1 MKIFEFQFN
10 PKAKKDRFFRVFS
23 KEPAKGAEAQGSMY
37 IVCELANALPTNSN
51 FLERLSNVIEQEY
64 YDPEK
69 QPQAAAQRLK
79 SALKKANSFLAEESK
94 GGNVDWLGN
103 LHFLLLLFAPT
114 PQGYTLYFTKVGGMK
129 LWMSRAGSL
138 VDAGKS
144 IESAKNDEGS
154 VKIFGNVGSGR
165 IIPGDRIIG
174 LTPEAF
180 EFFSKE
186 NFLQAVAQL
195 HEEKQFRNM
204 FEAKQK
210 EMSQLMGILFFVLA
224 EALEPANEE
233 KKEGQ
238 SAFVRWS
245 EQARLAARQVKF
257 PQLKIPALPLR
268 LPQPVLMLPSPSFLR
283 KKLPFLMLSEAR
295 KRMGLLALLLFVLL
309 LGFAILGGKSQRD
322 NQLEQPEEQ
331 EQITAEMRV
340 RYNIVDIEQPEVAA
354 ILPDSPSLREAQRMI
369 QLGSKFYF
377 FNSSSP
383 NIAVFDGEVNASE
396 TLNTGKTI
404 KLGTSS
410 GNSLLFFAEPDTMV
424 FLNATTDVVSQQQ
437 VAFPADAQFGG
448 MEQYAGNLY
457 FFDARSGDIFRS
469 PIPQGES
476 VTLKRWFDPL
486 SPKKPI
492 NARAMGIDGNV
503 WILTEENEIQRYFR
517 GSYQESLNLDIVPAF
532 CAVRSLKTT
541 AQLPYLY
548 LLEPAESR
556 VVILSK
562 SGQVLRQYMSPA
574 FTNVRDFTVSPDG
587 QTLYLFDGAKLYR
600 ISPVVY

>member
-1 MKIFEFQFN
+1 
-10 PKAKKDRFFRVFS
+10 
-23 KEPAKGAEAQGSMY
+23 MY

-51 FLERLSNVIEQEY
+51 FLDRLAGIIEQEY
-64 YDPEK
+64 YDLEK
-69 QPQAAAQRLK
+69 QTQAAAQRLK

-103 LHFLLLLFAPT
+103 LHFLLLLLAPT

-204 FEAKQK
+204 FKAKQK

-238 SAFVRWS
+238 PVFVRWS
-245 EQARLAARQVKF
+245 QQARLAARQAKL
-257 PQLKIPALPLR
+257 PQLKIPTLLFR
-268 LPQPVLMLPSPSFLR
+268 LPRPASTRQGGPVAQQGGPTVKPVLMLPSPSFLR
-283 KKLPFLMLSEAR
+283 KKLPFLMVSEAR
-295 KRMGLLALLLFVLL
+295 KRMGLLALLLLVLL
-309 LGFAILGGKSQRD
+309 LGFAILGGKSERD
-322 NQLEQPEEQ
+322 NQVERAEEQ
-331 EQITAEMRV
+331 EQITEEMRV

-354 ILPDSPSLREAQRMI
+354 ILPDSPSLREAQHMI

-383 NIAVFDGEVNASE
+383 NITVFDGEVNASE
-396 TLNTGKTI
+396 TLNAGRNI
-404 KLGTSS
+404 KLGINS
-410 GNSLLFFAEPDTMV
+410 GNSLLFFAEPDTIV
-424 FLNATTDVVSQQQ
+424 SLNTATNVLYRQQ

-476 VTLKRWFDPL
+476 VTLKHWLDPL

-492 NARAMGIDGNV
+492 NAQAMGIDGNV

-517 GSYQESLNLDIVPAF
+517 GSYQESLNSDILPAF
-532 CAVRSLKTT
+532 RAVRSLKTT

-574 FTNVRDFTVSPDG
+574 FANARDFTVSPDG
-587 QTLYLFDGAKLYR
+587 QTVYLFDGAKLYR
-600 ISPVVY
+600 ISSVAY